1 MSEASVTEIY
11 FYHLEQRTLDDVLPT
26 LLELSLKRGWRAAV
40 QAASEERVAALD
52 TLLWAYRD
60 ESFLPHGTTSDGRAS
75 SHPIYLTVGDDNP
88 NGAQI
93 RFLVDGAALADA
105 SPYARV
111 AYVFDGRD
119 HDAVARARQAWQAA
133 RGQGLAVSYWQEG
146 GDGRWEQKA

>member
-1 MSEASVTEIY
+1 MSEGTATEVY

-60 ESFLPHGTTSDGRAS
+60 ESFLPHGTSRDGRAS
-75 SHPIYLTVGDDNP
+75 SHPIYLTAGDDNP

-93 RFLVDGAALADA
+93 RFLVDGATLADA

-119 HDAVARARQAWQAA
+119 QDGVMRAREAWQAA
-133 RGQGLAVSYWQEG
+133 KAQGLAVSYWQQG
-146 GDGRWEQKA
+146 ADGRWEQKA